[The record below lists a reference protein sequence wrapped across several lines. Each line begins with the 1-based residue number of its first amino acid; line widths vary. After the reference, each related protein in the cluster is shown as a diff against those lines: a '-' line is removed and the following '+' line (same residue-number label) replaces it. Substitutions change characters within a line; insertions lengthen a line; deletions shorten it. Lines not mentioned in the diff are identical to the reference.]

1 MCCVLLLWKR
11 NVIYIKITVHG
22 SLYSCCVAS
31 KVITAWKKC
40 DAERATVEATEQ
52 KNSYMSANTKVVM
65 GQSKILGTSLSSNWF
80 NLILLRLSASGSHGY
95 TVNHRQREKKKRFY
109 QLITYG
115 ESTII
120 FLMRRPGDLW
130 MNPSLRGSR
139 KGDLLQRQPQVIY
152 SIPKFAIYFPPLQPL
167 EDLFKQ

>member
-40 DAERATVEATEQ
+40 DTERATVEATEQ

-95 TVNHRQREKKKRFY
+95 TVNHRQRERKKNAFTNLLHMERV
-109 QLITYG
+109 QLYSWCAGLVIYG
-115 ESTII
+115 WIPRSEGLGKVICC
-120 FLMRRPGDLW
+120 
-130 MNPSLRGSR
+130 RGSHR
-139 KGDLLQRQPQVIY
+139 
-152 SIPKFAIYFPPLQPL
+152 
-167 EDLFKQ
+167 